1 MRQRYM
7 NWIWNVC
14 KGVVLLPD
22 RKKRRMNREEVSRYS
37 DTSFGEDRKEELA
50 EIAKP
55 AKAAIPST
63 AAQQN

>member
-1 MRQRYM
+1 
-7 NWIWNVC
+7 
-14 KGVVLLPD
+14 
-22 RKKRRMNREEVSRYS
+22 MNREEVSQYS

-55 AKAAIPST
+55 AKVVIPST

>member
-1 MRQRYM
+1 
-7 NWIWNVC
+7 
-14 KGVVLLPD
+14 
-22 RKKRRMNREEVSRYS
+22 MNREEVSQYS